1 MKIGIIGAGKVG
13 FTLGKYLSIKDVH
26 ITGYYSRNAEHALE
40 AAQFIG
46 TTYFE
51 NMRELV
57 DASDTLFITTS
68 DGAIGEVWDCI
79 AEYPLENKTI
89 CHFSGS
95 LSCDVFSDYEQK
107 DVQVCS
113 VHPFFAFSNKYSTY
127 EQFHKAIL
135 TIEGTPLAIEAI
147 ENLFVSLGHSVE
159 VIQREDKAKY
169 HAAACLASNAMLGV
183 LYEAVELLGEC
194 GFSKESAYRL
204 ITPLVRENV
213 NNGLENGA
221 VDALTGPVERGD
233 CQTVQKHLEV
243 LREEEKALYTSV
255 SECLLQM
262 AKIKNPDRDYESMAR
277 LLAERSV
284 KSEENSEYI

>member
-1 MKIGIIGAGKVG
+1 
-13 FTLGKYLSIKDVH
+13 
-26 ITGYYSRNAEHALE
+26 
-40 AAQFIG
+40 
-46 TTYFE
+46 
-51 NMRELV
+51 
-57 DASDTLFITTS
+57 
-68 DGAIGEVWDCI
+68 
-79 AEYPLENKTI
+79 
-89 CHFSGS
+89 
-95 LSCDVFSDYEQK
+95 
-107 DVQVCS
+107 
-113 VHPFFAFSNKYSTY
+113 
-127 EQFHKAIL
+127 
-135 TIEGTPLAIEAI
+135 
-147 ENLFVSLGHSVE
+147 
-159 VIQREDKAKY
+159 
-169 HAAACLASNAMLGV
+169 MLGV

-284 KSEENSEYI
+284 KHEENSEYI

>member
-13 FTLGKYLSIKDVH
+13 FTLGKYLSINGVRV
-26 ITGYYSRNAEHALE
+26 TGYYSRNEEHALE
-40 AAQFIG
+40 AAKFTGTAQFK
-46 TTYFE
+46 

-79 AEYPLENKTI
+79 AKYPLENKTI

-113 VHPFFAFSNKYSTY
+113 VHPFFAFSNHYSTY
-127 EQFHKAIL
+127 QQFHKAAL
-135 TIEGTPLAIEAI
+135 TIEGTPLAVEALGA
-147 ENLFVSLGHSVE
+147 LFVTLGHSVE
-159 VIQREDKAKY
+159 VIQGEDKAKY

-194 GFSKESAYRL
+194 GFSKEAAYRM
-204 ITPLVRENV
+204 ITPLVRENLD
-213 NNGLENGA
+213 NGLENGA

-233 CQTVQKHLEV
+233 CETVQKHLEV
-243 LREEEKALYTSV
+243 LREEEKALYTSI

-277 LLAERSV
+277 LLAERSADI
-284 KSEENSEYI
+284 EENSKYI